1 MWAEKKPLCPEAE
14 NFIAGLK
21 KTGAQKPGKGFSNL
35 PCRYENGGIV
45 YPVLSGKT
53 LEDRIRDL
61 VENEQTDEILRTL
74 KHVYEHDV
82 RTAEK
87 RTGVPERKFLRKCL
101 ENIRARSIMNA

>member
-21 KTGAQKPGKGFSNL
+21 KTGAQKPGKGFRNL

-61 VENEQTDEILRTL
+61 VEKEQTDEILRTL
-74 KHVYEHDV
+74 KHVYEHV
-82 RTAEK
+82 FAQRKKNRST
-87 RTGVPERKFLRKCL
+87 RRKFLRKCL

>member
-1 MWAEKKPLCPEAE
+1 MPGGRKLYSRTE
-14 NFIAGLK
+14 

-74 KHVYEHDV
+74 KHVYEHV
-82 RTAEK
+82 FAQRKKNRST
-87 RTGVPERKFLRKCL
+87 RRKFLRKCL

>member
-74 KHVYEHDV
+74 KHVYEHV
-82 RTAEK
+82 FAQRKK
-87 RTGVPERKFLRKCL
+87 RTGVPDESF
-101 ENIRARSIMNA
+101 